1 LAIERSQKPI
11 SAALA
16 ELLEIRQMSQAQLWA
31 AAQVSP
37 GTVSRYLG
45 GSRGTKVDA
54 RGARTI
60 EKLAAVLEIDPDH
73 FVEYRAWRM
82 REITFRDPGLMDDFY
97 DLIVETARLRG
108 YSDERP
114 DDAEESE
121 TERT

>member
-1 LAIERSQKPI
+1 MDRSQKPI

-16 ELLEIRQMSQAQLWA
+16 ELLEKRKMSQAELWTR
-31 AAQVSP
+31 AQVSP

-45 GSRGTKVDA
+45 GSRGTKVDT

-60 EKLAAVLEIDPDH
+60 EKLAAVLAVHPDH

-82 REITFRDPGLMDDFY
+82 RDISFRAPALMDDFY

-108 YSDERP
+108 ILDDGP
-114 DDAEESE
+114 DD
-121 TERT
+121 TKK

>member
-1 LAIERSQKPI
+1 MERSQKPI

-16 ELLEIRQMSQAQLWA
+16 ELLEMRQTSQAQLWA

-37 GTVSRYLG
+37 GTVSRYLS
-45 GSRGTKVDA
+45 GSRGRKVDA

-60 EKLAAVLEIDPDH
+60 EKLAAVLEVDPDH

-82 REITFRDPGLMDDFY
+82 REITFDAPGLMDDFY

-108 YSDERP
+108 LFDEGPEDTEEPDTKRP
-114 DDAEESE
+114 
-121 TERT
+121 